1 MLNPTQ
7 SLADLALTIPAA
19 SRVFRRHRL
28 DFCCGGKKSVAE
40 ACAARGLDVT
50 SILQQIEADAP
61 VAQSVDW
68 QTRPLPE
75 LIDHILVNYH
85 EPHRRELADL
95 IELARKVERVHA
107 DKTNVPR
114 GLTEHLAH
122 MLEAMELHMQKEE
135 RILFPAIVRGM
146 RSELSG
152 PIHQMESEHD
162 DHGESLRVLRDLAS
176 DFIPPP
182 EACTSWR
189 ALFLRC
195 EQLEADLMA
204 HVHLENHV
212 LFPRVL
218 SSN

>member
-1 MLNPTQ
+1 
-7 SLADLALTIPAA
+7 
-19 SRVFRRHRL
+19 V
-28 DFCCGGKKSVAE
+28 SVAE

-50 SILQQIEADAP
+50 SILQQIEAAAP
-61 VAQSVDW
+61 VSQSIDW
-68 QTRPLPE
+68 QMRPLPE
-75 LIDHILVNYH
+75 LVDHILVNYH

-95 IELARKVERVHA
+95 VELARKVERVHA
-107 DKTNVPR
+107 DKSNVPR
-114 GLTEHLAH
+114 GLTEHLSR
-122 MLEAMELHMQKEE
+122 MREAMELHMQKEE
-135 RILFPAIVRGM
+135 RILFPAILRGL

-152 PIHQMESEHD
+152 PIHQMESEHE

-176 DFIPPP
+176 DFVPPP

-212 LFPRVL
+212 LFPRVVT
-218 SSN
+218 SS